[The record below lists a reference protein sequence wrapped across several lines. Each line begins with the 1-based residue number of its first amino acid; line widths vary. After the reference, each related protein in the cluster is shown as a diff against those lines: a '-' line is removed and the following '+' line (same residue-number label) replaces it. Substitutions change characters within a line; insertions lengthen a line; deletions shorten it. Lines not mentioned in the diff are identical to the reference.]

1 MIKRYNHELDRFC
14 YNCRVDVDE
23 DPSGE
28 WVKYEDHLAEI
39 NKLEQIIKVMD
50 SDIISLQKSI
60 MEWY

>member
-14 YNCRVDVDE
+14 NGCQVE
-23 DPSGE
+23 EQESNTGE

>member
-14 YNCRVDVDE
+14 NDGQVEEQESDT
-23 DPSGE
+23 GK